1 MSGHSKWANIKNK
14 KGAADTKRGA
24 VFTKIGREIAVA
36 VKAGGPD
43 PASNSKLR
51 DAIAKAKAAN
61 MPGDNIERS
70 IKKASGEL
78 TAVNYEENVYE
89 GYAQEGVAVIVETL
103 TDNTNRT
110 SADIRHI
117 FSKCGGSL
125 GTSGCVSYMFEK
137 KGLIV
142 VDGNGEPLL
151 AFGWELLAE
160 DGDGLPRLDLE
171 SRSGEALPAG
181 ELSFYMTSAA
191 SAEEADTLARGYLEN
206 RQTPDPAT
214 DDMTT
219 LLAGY
224 RGVSIV
230 DACILNGLDPSLE
243 NRGTYAE
250 YFGIENYRGTPEQ
263 NLYLLT
269 CMGGVIA

>member
-14 KGAADTKRGA
+14 KGAADAKRGA

-142 VDGNGEPLL
+142 VDGNGEEED
-151 AFGWELLAE
+151 ELMM
-160 DGDGLPRLDLE
+160 
-171 SRSGEALPAG
+171 EALEAG
-181 ELSFYMTSAA
+181 ADDVVAQDGYFEIYTAPGGFSAVREAIEANKDHVILEADVQMIPSNTVKPSAEAEVKIRRLLDMLEDNDDVQNVYHNAELS
-191 SAEEADTLARGYLEN
+191 EEEEED
-206 RQTPDPAT
+206 Q
-214 DDMTT
+214 
-219 LLAGY
+219 
-224 RGVSIV
+224 
-230 DACILNGLDPSLE
+230 
-243 NRGTYAE
+243 
-250 YFGIENYRGTPEQ
+250 
-263 NLYLLT
+263 
-269 CMGGVIA
+269 